1 MVLLLVLMKV
11 LPLLMA
17 EVERLR
23 ILEILFVVVV
33 ATTAAAGDAARSDM
47 AMVVVLLT
55 SYLSYSR

>member
-23 ILEILFVVVV
+23 ILEILLVVVV